1 MQVIIHMKKINIILL
16 FIIVI
21 SCGGNTDS
29 KKNKFKY
36 KAIEKKEGELD
47 KNSIETFIII
57 NSSDLMKFD
66 QNELRVFEGQ
76 KITLTLNHTG
86 KMSKEI
92 MGHNFVLLKKETNLN
107 DFAQR
112 AMLARDNEYI
122 PDGNETIAYT
132 KMIGGGESDTITFT
146 APEKGSYTYICT
158 FPGHYGLMRGVL
170 IVS

>member
-1 MQVIIHMKKINIILL
+1 MKKISFFLL
-16 FIIVI
+16 VFIII
-21 SCGGNTDS
+21 SCGQNVDR
-29 KKNKFKY
+29 KKNKFEY
-36 KAIEKKEGELD
+36 KKIEKKEVSSD
-47 KNSIETFIII
+47 KKSKSSVIIL

-76 KITLTLNHTG
+76 EITLTLNHTG

-92 MGHNFVLLKKETNLN
+92 MGHNFVLLKKKTDLD

-112 AMLARDNEYI
+112 AMLARENEYI
-122 PDGNETIAYT
+122 PVGDETIAYT

-146 APEKGSYTYICT
+146 APKKGSYTYICT
-158 FPGHYGLMRGVL
+158 FPGHYGLMKGVL

>member
-1 MQVIIHMKKINIILL
+1 MKKINILL
-16 FIIVI
+16 LIIIVI

-29 KKNKFKY
+29 KKNKFEY
-36 KAIEKKEGELD
+36 KAIEKKENDLD
-47 KNSIETFIII
+47 KNSNEIVIII
-57 NSSDLMKFD
+57 NSNDLMKFD

-92 MGHNFVLLKKETNLN
+92 MGHNFVLLKKETNIN

-112 AMLARDNEYI
+112 AMLAREKEYI
-122 PDGNETIAYT
+122 PDGNETVAYT

>member
-1 MQVIIHMKKINIILL
+1 MKKINFFLL
-16 FIIVI
+16 VFIII
-21 SCGGNTDS
+21 SCGENVDR
-29 KKNKFKY
+29 KKNKFEY
-36 KAIEKKEGELD
+36 KKIEKKEVSSD
-47 KNSIETFIII
+47 KKSKSSVIVL

-76 KITLTLNHTG
+76 EITLTLNHTG

-92 MGHNFVLLKKETNLN
+92 MGHNFVLLKKKTDLD

-112 AMLARDNEYI
+112 AMLARENEYI
-122 PDGNETIAYT
+122 PLGDETIAYT

-146 APEKGSYTYICT
+146 APKKGSYTYICT
-158 FPGHYGLMRGVL
+158 FPGHYGLMKGVL

>member
-1 MQVIIHMKKINIILL
+1 MKKINILLL

-29 KKNKFKY
+29 KKNKFEY
-36 KAIEKKEGELD
+36 KAIEKKEDDLD
-47 KNSIETFIII
+47 KNSKETFIII
-57 NSSDLMKFD
+57 NSNDLMKFD

-92 MGHNFVLLKKETNLN
+92 MGHNFVLLKKKTDLD

-112 AMLARDNEYI
+112 AMLARENEYI

-146 APEKGSYTYICT
+146 APDKGSYTYICT
-158 FPGHYGLMRGVL
+158 FPGHYGLMRGIL

>member
-1 MQVIIHMKKINIILL
+1 MKKIKILL
-16 FIIVI
+16 LLTFVI

-29 KKNKFKY
+29 KKNKFEY
-36 KAIEKKEGELD
+36 KAIEKNEDDLD
-47 KNSIETFIII
+47 KNSRETFIII
-57 NSSDLMKFD
+57 NSNDLMKFD

-112 AMLARDNEYI
+112 AMLARENEYI

-146 APEKGSYTYICT
+146 APEKGSYTYICS

>member
-1 MQVIIHMKKINIILL
+1 MKKINFFLL
-16 FIIVI
+16 VFIII
-21 SCGGNTDS
+21 SCGENVDR
-29 KKNKFKY
+29 KKNKFEY
-36 KAIEKKEGELD
+36 KKIEKKEVSSD
-47 KNSIETFIII
+47 KKSKSSVIIL

-92 MGHNFVLLKKETNLN
+92 MGHNFVLLKKKTDLD

-112 AMLARDNEYI
+112 AMLARENEYI
-122 PDGNETIAYT
+122 PLGDETIAYT

-146 APEKGSYTYICT
+146 APKKGSYTYICT
-158 FPGHYGLMRGVL
+158 FPGHYGLMKGVL

>member
-1 MQVIIHMKKINIILL
+1 MKKINFFLL
-16 FIIVI
+16 VFIII
-21 SCGGNTDS
+21 SCGENVDR
-29 KKNKFKY
+29 KKNKFEY
-36 KAIEKKEGELD
+36 KKIEKKEVSSD
-47 KNSIETFIII
+47 KKSKSSVIIL

-76 KITLTLNHTG
+76 EITLTLNHTG

-92 MGHNFVLLKKETNLN
+92 MGHNFVLLKKKTDLD

-112 AMLARDNEYI
+112 AMLARENEYI
-122 PDGNETIAYT
+122 PLGDETIAYT

-158 FPGHYGLMRGVL
+158 FPGHYGLMKGVL

>member
-1 MQVIIHMKKINIILL
+1 MKKINILL
-16 FIIVI
+16 LIIIVI

-29 KKNKFKY
+29 KKNKFEY
-36 KAIEKKEGELD
+36 KAIEKKEDELD

-92 MGHNFVLLKKETNLN
+92 MGHNFVLLKKDTNLN

>member
-1 MQVIIHMKKINIILL
+1 MKKIKILL
-16 FIIVI
+16 LLTFVI

-29 KKNKFKY
+29 KKNKFEY
-36 KAIEKKEGELD
+36 KAIEKNEDDLD
-47 KNSIETFIII
+47 KNSKETFIII
-57 NSSDLMKFD
+57 NSNDLMKFD

-112 AMLARDNEYI
+112 AMLARENEYI

-146 APEKGSYTYICT
+146 APKKGSYTYICT
-158 FPGHYGLMRGVL
+158 FPGHYGLMKGVL

>member
-1 MQVIIHMKKINIILL
+1 MKKIKILL
-16 FIIVI
+16 LLTFVI

-29 KKNKFKY
+29 KKNKFEY
-36 KAIEKKEGELD
+36 KAIEKNEDDLD
-47 KNSIETFIII
+47 KNSKETFIII
-57 NSSDLMKFD
+57 NSNDLMKFD

-112 AMLARDNEYI
+112 AMLARENEYI

-146 APEKGSYTYICT
+146 APEKGSYTYICS

>member
-1 MQVIIHMKKINIILL
+1 MKKINILLLLIIL
-16 FIIVI
+16 V
-21 SCGGNTDS
+21 SCGGNRDS
-29 KKNKFKY
+29 KKNKFEY
-36 KAIEKKEGELD
+36 KKIEKKEDNLD
-47 KNSIETFIII
+47 KKSNEAVIIL

>member
-1 MQVIIHMKKINIILL
+1 MKKIKILL
-16 FIIVI
+16 LLTIVV

-29 KKNKFKY
+29 KKNKFEY
-36 KAIEKKEGELD
+36 KAIEKKEDDLD
-47 KNSIETFIII
+47 KNSKETFILI
-57 NSSDLMKFD
+57 NSNDLMKFD

-112 AMLARDNEYI
+112 AMLARENEYI

-132 KMIGGGESDTITFT
+132 KMIGGGERDTITFT

>member
-1 MQVIIHMKKINIILL
+1 MKKINILL
-16 FIIVI
+16 LLIIVI
-21 SCGGNTDS
+21 SCGGNADS
-29 KKNKFKY
+29 KKNKFEY
-36 KAIEKKEGELD
+36 KAIEKKEED
-47 KNSIETFIII
+47 SNKNSKETVIII
-57 NSSDLMKFD
+57 NSNDMMKFD

-92 MGHNFVLLKKETNLN
+92 MGHNFVLLKKKTDLS

-112 AMLARDNEYI
+112 AMLARENEYI
-122 PDGNETIAYT
+122 PKGDETIAYT

-158 FPGHYGLMRGVL
+158 FPGHYGLMKGVL
-170 IVS
+170 IVG

>member
-1 MQVIIHMKKINIILL
+1 MKKINILLL

-29 KKNKFKY
+29 KKNKFEY
-36 KAIEKKEGELD
+36 KAIEKKKDDLG
-47 KNSIETFIII
+47 KNSKETVIII
-57 NSSDLMKFD
+57 NSNDLMKFD

-92 MGHNFVLLKKETNLN
+92 MGHNFVLLKKGTDLN
-107 DFAQR
+107 NFAQR
-112 AMLARDNEYI
+112 AMLARENEYI
-122 PDGNETIAYT
+122 PDGNETIAHT

-158 FPGHYGLMRGVL
+158 FPGHYGLMKGVL

>member
-1 MQVIIHMKKINIILL
+1 MKKIKILLL

-29 KKNKFKY
+29 KKNKFEY
-36 KAIEKKEGELD
+36 KAIEKKEDDLD
-47 KNSIETFIII
+47 KNSKETFIII
-57 NSSDLMKFD
+57 NSNDLMKFD

-112 AMLARDNEYI
+112 AMLARENEYI

>member
-1 MQVIIHMKKINIILL
+1 MKKINILLL

-29 KKNKFKY
+29 KKNKFEY

-92 MGHNFVLLKKETNLN
+92 MGHNFVLLKKDTNLN